1 MGLGGVEWVFGA
13 KELEAG
19 SRLLTCQIAKKM
31 SAAQSTRD
39 SM

>member
-1 MGLGGVEWVFGA
+1 MGYRRVR
-13 KELEAG
+13 
-19 SRLLTCQIAKKM
+19 SRCRLLTCQIAKKM